1 MHIYLKKKF
10 LYFRDYKIKC
20 SIGKRGLTSRKRE
33 GDLKTPK
40 GSFGFNL
47 LYYRA
52 DRIKNIKTKIKR
64 KKIQKKFGWCDDP
77 SSKYYN
83 KLIQFPFRGTAEKLY
98 LGNNMYDIILVL
110 NFNTKPVVKNRGSAI
125 FLHITNKKFNY
136 TKGCLAVKKRD
147 LIKILPFINRRTK
160 IIIS

>member
-1 MHIYLKKKF
+1 MHIYLKKKI

-33 GDLKTPK
+33 GDLKTPI
-40 GSFGFNL
+40 GSFSFNI

-52 DRIKNIKTKIKR
+52 DRIKNIKTKIKI
-64 KKIQKKFGWCDDP
+64 KKIQKNFGWCDDP
-77 SSKYYN
+77 NSKYYN
-83 KLIQFPFRGTAEKLY
+83 KLIHFPFKKSAEKLY

-110 NFNTKPVVKNRGSAI
+110 NFNTKPVIKNRGSAI
-125 FLHITNKKFNY
+125 FLHITNKKFSY

-147 LIKILPFINRRTK
+147 LIKILPFINKRTK